1 MLPPAG
7 ASRARAA
14 ELASRRIRSDLGV
27 PARRPD
33 RTNAATDTPRA
44 LSQYHP
50 GATVTQVVGSTNF
63 PPSFA
68 AVGYAPCFKGFGCAT
83 PPLLDRPHLRV
94 PIDEPRRRAPSPR
107 PDLAP
112 PPLLPPRA
120 LAAPPRD
127 NVPTPDRTA
136 TSTPSLS
143 SSARASSPTL
153 PAAPSN
159 TSPSSR
165 TSSSPPTATTPR
177 ASTYSTS
184 ATGPRNR

>member
-14 ELASRRIRSDLGV
+14 ELTSRRIRSDLGV

-83 PPLLDRPHLRV
+83 PLSSIGHICAFRSLARDV
-94 PIDEPRRRAPSPR
+94 PRRRAPSPR

-112 PPLLPPRA
+112 P
-120 LAAPPRD
+120 
-127 NVPTPDRTA
+127 
-136 TSTPSLS
+136 
-143 SSARASSPTL
+143 
-153 PAAPSN
+153 
-159 TSPSSR
+159 
-165 TSSSPPTATTPR
+165 
-177 ASTYSTS
+177 
-184 ATGPRNR
+184 